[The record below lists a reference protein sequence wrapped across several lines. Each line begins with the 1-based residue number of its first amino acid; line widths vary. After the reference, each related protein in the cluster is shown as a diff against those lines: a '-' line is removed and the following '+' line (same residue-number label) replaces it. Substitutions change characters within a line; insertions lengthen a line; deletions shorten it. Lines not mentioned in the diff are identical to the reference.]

1 MLIVFIGPPGAG
13 KGTQA
18 KRLIGHLG
26 IPHLSTGD
34 MLRQARQD
42 GTELGKTAS
51 QYMDSGRLTPDSL
64 VIDVVA
70 ERLEQPDCCDGCLLD
85 GFPRTLCQA
94 RSLDECL
101 ARRGTPLD
109 MVLELAVDQQEL
121 VRRMIKRAEIE
132 NRQDDN
138 PETIAR
144 RLDVYRTETK
154 PLLQYYQNRGLL
166 QSIDGAATP
175 DEVCERIKRCVDQT
189 EK

>member
-18 KRLIGHLG
+18 KRLVEHLG

-42 GTELGKTAS
+42 GTELGKIAA
-51 QYMDSGRLTPDSL
+51 QHMDSGRLAPDSL
-64 VIDVVA
+64 VIDVVS
-70 ERLEQPDCCDGCLLD
+70 ERVEQRDCRDGCLLD
-85 GFPRTLCQA
+85 GFPRTLGQA
-94 RSLDECL
+94 QALDECL
-101 ARRGTPLD
+101 ARLGTPLD

-121 VRRMIKRAEIE
+121 VRRMTKRAEIE

-144 RLDVYRTETK
+144 RFEVYRTATK
-154 PLLQYYQNRGLL
+154 PLLQYYQHRGLL
-166 QSIDGAATP
+166 RSIDGAATP
-175 DEVCERIKRCVDQT
+175 DEVFERIKRCVDET